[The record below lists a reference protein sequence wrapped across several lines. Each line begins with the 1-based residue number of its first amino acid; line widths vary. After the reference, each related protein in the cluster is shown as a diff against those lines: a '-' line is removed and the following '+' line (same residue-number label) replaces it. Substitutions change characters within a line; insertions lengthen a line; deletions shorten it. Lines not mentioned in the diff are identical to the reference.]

1 MHFRKSLLFTLIIAM
16 LFTFMPAFDASAAT
30 VRKDTQ
36 TDVPEKITA
45 TTGKLVAGVAETY
58 TLAAK
63 KGKTKITWTSSDSK
77 VAMISGRTVTI
88 LSTGVATLT
97 ARYGKKKKIV
107 KAIAADFTDM
117 EDQQRLIISYA
128 LQFVGNP
135 YVYGKSSLTRGTDC
149 SGFTMSV
156 FKQFGYSLPHNAAAQ
171 MQSSNKIAKDQLDAG
186 DLIFYG
192 SGSSCGHVALYIG
205 NGMVVHASNP
215 SVGITVSRYDYRAS
229 IGYGRV
235 LQTNLEIIGGEVAPE
250 D

>member
-63 KGKTKITWTSSDSK
+63 KRKAKITWTSSDSK

-107 KAIAADFTDM
+107 KVIAADFTDM

-135 YVYGKSSLTRGTDC
+135 YV
-149 SGFTMSV
+149 
-156 FKQFGYSLPHNAAAQ
+156 
-171 MQSSNKIAKDQLDAG
+171 
-186 DLIFYG
+186 
-192 SGSSCGHVALYIG
+192 
-205 NGMVVHASNP
+205 
-215 SVGITVSRYDYRAS
+215 
-229 IGYGRV
+229 
-235 LQTNLEIIGGEVAPE
+235 
-250 D
+250 